1 MSIKFFGQYLLEKN
15 LISAEQLI
23 EALKVQ
29 EDKNLRFGDYARAK
43 GFMSDD
49 DVMKLQAEQRRTD
62 KKIGEIAVDMGLL
75 TERQVEEI
83 LTMQEND
90 HIYLGEA
97 LRHSGYID
105 HETLYQELELF
116 RDDQR
121 EFIAGVVSVPGIM
134 QEVDVI
140 KSAVDLTKKMFKR
153 LAFVE
158 AKPGFGE
165 PAHEEPTESYT
176 LVSVKIHGAA
186 VLEYALSV
194 PREAAVAVAGGL
206 IEEDAS
212 DEPDDIL
219 IDSVKE
225 FCNIT
230 CGSVMARMA
239 KRGKRLHIDAPEE
252 HEAESGKYELI
263 KGRTAARYPIVS
275 SAGNLQLFLIEG

>member
-43 GFMSDD
+43 GFLSDS
-49 DVMKLQAEQRRTD
+49 DVMKLQEEQRRTD
-62 KKIGEIAVDMGLL
+62 KRIGEIAVDLGML
-75 TERQVEEI
+75 TAKQVEEI

-97 LRHSGYID
+97 LRHSGFIN
-105 HETLYQELELF
+105 HETLYKELELF

-121 EFIAGVVSVPGIM
+121 DFISGVVSVPGGMLEPDI
-134 QEVDVI
+134 I

-165 PAHEEPTESYT
+165 PFTGEPDESYA

-186 VLEYALSV
+186 ALDYVLSV
-194 PREAAVAVAGGL
+194 PREVAVAVASGL

-212 DEPDDIL
+212 EEPDDIL
-219 IDSVKE
+219 VDSVKE

-239 KRGKRLHIDAPEE
+239 KRGKRLHIDAPDE
-252 HEAESGKYELI
+252 HTAESGKYEI
-263 KGRTAARYPIVS
+263 VRGRSAARYPIVS
-275 SAGNLQLFLIEG
+275 SAGNMNLFLIEG